1 MDKIKVQEII
11 PLTIQGEG
19 MQVGTPCSFVRL
31 YGCPVGCYFCDT
43 GYANNQL
50 PSEGFTVL
58 TVDEILDQIQGRNVV
73 ISGGEPTVNPR
84 LNLLIDSLIDKNHSV
99 SIETSGTRWVKSL
112 DRCWVTFSPKDH
124 VSKQTSDPL
133 FWSRASEVKIVI
145 SNKNDYHFYRDRI
158 KMTLDQKIPVYLQ
171 PEWGVASEVLDYLID
186 ISSRIGVKISI
197 QTHKYLGV
205 R

>member
-50 PSEGFTVL
+50 PSEGFKAL
-58 TVDEILDQIQGRNVV
+58 RVDEILAQIEGHTVV
-73 ISGGEPTVNPR
+73 ISGGEPTVNPK
-84 LNLLIDSLIDKNHSV
+84 LDLLIESLISKDYPV

-112 DRCWVTFSPKDH
+112 DQCWVTFSPKDH
-124 VSKQTSDPL
+124 VSKQISDPL
-133 FWSRASEVKIVI
+133 FWNQSSEIKIVI
-145 SNKNDYHFYRDRI
+145 TNENDYQFYKDKI
-158 KMTLDQKIPVYLQ
+158 DVALGKKIPVYLQ
-171 PEWGVASEVLDYLID
+171 PEWGVANDVLDYLINL
-186 ISSRIGVKISI
+186 SNRIGAKISI